1 MMYSQNRAAM
11 YRSVSG
17 AGLVAEASPARLVQ
31 ISFES
36 ILTHLAVAQGCMD
49 RIRDNRPVAEVVTK
63 GGAIGKAL
71 RLIGHLN
78 DCLDMDKGGAIAANL
93 RQLYL
98 YMLERLSVANA
109 GNDPRAV
116 DEVAQLIRKIKSGW
130 DAIVAA
136 ET

>member
-1 MMYSQNRAAM
+1 M
-11 YRSVSG
+11 
-17 AGLVAEASPARLVQ
+17 
-31 ISFES
+31 
-36 ILTHLAVAQGCMD
+36 
-49 RIRDNRPVAEVVTK
+49 TK